1 MPVAPDDGEA
11 GATLLLARD
20 AWRPGQS
27 HRVTEIQDVIFRR
40 AHDGGEARIKI
51 YTTDAGAP
59 KGEALVSFFRPES
72 VDLAV
77 SVLDE
82 SCLRAADGKTT
93 PVMRVSKAEWSGK
106 KEAGAEGAPKADQ
119 KKKEPRTEKDKK
131 NAQKRFAKLNE

>member
-1 MPVAPDDGEA
+1 MYVTGLPLD
-11 GATLLLARD
+11 AT
-20 AWRPGQS
+20 
-27 HRVTEIQDVIFRR
+27 VEEIAKVFGRYGVLSEY
-40 AHDGGEARIKI
+40 DGGEARIKI